1 MNTLLNTTEM
11 TFSKMFLDLAL
22 HDNVEITESMIE
34 NMACLEE
41 HWNTVEFELKFEITE
56 QCNLN
61 CSFCHQE
68 FGKRKKNCTNFDLQS
83 YVKII
88 EEAKK
93 ESQIKHIRI
102 TGGEPLLHPDLKSF
116 LACAKDAGFSTIL
129 NTNATLLTPQKIKDL
144 SPLISLWKISLPSF
158 NKSDTDIITGIPQT
172 WEKKL
177 SSLSRLANAGCNID
191 LLIVMTPQNIHYMI
205 EFIKLAKDFS
215 CTYTFLRQESN
226 ASDRTPLRKV
236 DIEEMLPLLE
246 QTHSQIDLGIPFC
259 SVEIPERLAAVAG
272 GRITCGPYS
281 SLVVKPDGMVHQ
293 CYSRRKKYS
302 VQQGFIRT
310 AQKLAAEDFFS
321 LPRICQSC
329 KFGSLCLGGCRCA
342 MTLKDSPIGQIDY
355 LADFNNL
362 SSWGEHERG

>member
-1 MNTLLNTTEM
+1 M

-68 FGKRKKNCTNFDLQS
+68 FGKREKNCTNFDLQS

-88 EEAKK
+88 GEAKK

-191 LLIVMTPQNIHYMI
+191 LLSVCSIRH
-205 EFIKLAKDFS
+205 DF
-215 CTYTFLRQESN
+215 C
-226 ASDRTPLRKV
+226 
-236 DIEEMLPLLE
+236 
-246 QTHSQIDLGIPFC
+246 
-259 SVEIPERLAAVAG
+259 
-272 GRITCGPYS
+272 
-281 SLVVKPDGMVHQ
+281 
-293 CYSRRKKYS
+293 
-302 VQQGFIRT
+302 
-310 AQKLAAEDFFS
+310 
-321 LPRICQSC
+321 
-329 KFGSLCLGGCRCA
+329 GGCR
-342 MTLKDSPIGQIDY
+342 DSAEGGVLLSCLSYMERLSVCIYRIYGKRSSSSK
-355 LADFNNL
+355 NL
-362 SSWGEHERG
+362 RIWCFLPMF